1 MKLQLRQLTFSLALV
16 LAGCTSGTVGIPPPI
31 DRLYFP
37 TGIAHVDVPGK
48 TEGVLFVANAN
59 FDKRYASGSVVALP
73 LDTLGLPELGVPHV
87 LPDGGPGGVKE
98 ISALNLDAS
107 QSVQIASFSG
117 ELAVQ
122 PVSPGSYRIY
132 VPTRSEGMNV
142 YRTLATIDA
151 NGTAS
156 LACIGGG
163 TGQDCTATGAS
174 LSPREFERT
183 DAGVPRAPSPY
194 GVSVASRTCAVA
206 DDCCAT
212 GTTDCG
218 RTCAAGQC
226 LGTDGQP
233 YADLWVTHL
242 QQADSP
248 LLSTLNFRGYLV
260 RLDSD
265 AFTVSE
271 QSFINIGSGATNS
284 IAVAGSWVYATGRV
298 LSPAPNLLR
307 IVNRD
312 GVVASTALES
322 YFRVSDARGIA
333 LSSDGKRMFIVGR
346 APDTLLIANITETGG
361 IPILTFVRGVSLP
374 DAPNEVGVIARPGR
388 GDLVAVTCTSAGSV
402 VLYDDDVGD
411 LVSLL
416 TGVGVQPFGL
426 AADVRGNAARIFV
439 SNFGDG
445 RIAVI
450 DVADLNR
457 PQGARVVAQ
466 LGPQQLCL
474 TRGSSS
480 PGCLASEVTP

>member
-73 LDTLGLPELGVPHV
+73 LDTLGLPVLGATTAGVVELPE
-87 LPDGGPGGVKE
+87 LK
-98 ISALNLDAS
+98 LDAS

-122 PVSPGSYRIY
+122 PVSPASYRIY

-142 YRTLATIDA
+142 YRALATIDA
-151 NGTAS
+151 SGTPS
-156 LACIGGG
+156 LACINGSS
-163 TGQDCTATGAS
+163 GQDCTATGAS

-194 GVSVASRTCAVA
+194 GVSVASRTCTVA

-212 GTTDCG
+212 GSTDCG
-218 RTCAAGQC
+218 RTCASGQC
-226 LGTDGQP
+226 VGTDGQP

-248 LLSTLNFRGYLV
+248 LLSNLNFRGYLV

-284 IAVAGSWVYATGRV
+284 VAVAGSWVYATGRV

-312 GVVASTALES
+312 GVVASTSLEA
-322 YFRVSDARGIA
+322 YFRVSDARGIT

-361 IPILTFVRGVSLP
+361 IPVLTFVRGVSLP
-374 DAPNEVGVIARPGR
+374 DAPNEVRVIARPGR
-388 GDLVAVTCTSAGSV
+388 GDLVAVTCTSGGAV

-426 AADVRGNAARIFV
+426 AVDVRGSAARIFV

-474 TRGSSS
+474 TRGASS